1 MPTGDP
7 VKVPKADES
16 TDTAIYVLSRVAGE
30 GADRNADK
38 GDYYLKDDE
47 HQMVADLCKYYKNVI
62 IVINAGG
69 QVDLSF
75 MDEFSN
81 IKALLVIVQPGMEG
95 GNAFADVISGKVNP
109 SGKLVDSWAYKYE
122 DYPSAATFS
131 HNNGNVEK
139 EFYEEGLYVGYRYF
153 DTFGIPVR
161 YGFGYGLSYTTF
173 EIQNASIKKDRQIF

>member
-109 SGKLVDSWAYKYE
+109 SESWW
-122 DYPSAATFS
+122 
-131 HNNGNVEK
+131 
-139 EFYEEGLYVGYRYF
+139 
-153 DTFGIPVR
+153 IPGHINMR
-161 YGFGYGLSYTTF
+161 I
-173 EIQNASIKKDRQIF
+173 IQAQLLFPTITVMWKRSSMRKDFM